1 MLRQGI
7 VPPSKSGRQMRL
19 DEMHTACGC
28 YASICQPTCV
38 ATTPSRTFG
47 ATRRP
52 IQGPEPVKVRHLKDV
67 ILRKYRLV
75 VKTFGYIGW
84 SLFWLLIWDVLVTI
98 DFMLFLNSKFTL
110 PLIPLSLM
118 GSALVV
124 LVSFRNSSAY
134 NRWWEARTLWGALVN
149 SSRSF
154 ARQTLTLIDDPDDGL
169 NPVKATLLRRHIAY
183 INCLAAHLKGE
194 KCPQELV
201 AFIPE
206 AEFERHHGSNNFAN
220 DILSGSAALLAR
232 EYQEGRLDSIRLA
245 RLESTLVD
253 LSNAQGGMERIAN
266 TPLPYPYVYFPRL
279 FITLFCLIVP
289 VGLVESLEWF
299 TPLASTVV
307 GFMLLAIE
315 RIGTDLQSPFRFSE
329 HQIQMDTICETI
341 ERNLES
347 MQRGAQSAE
356 AVSA

>member
-1 MLRQGI
+1 MLI
-7 VPPSKSGRQMRL
+7 
-19 DEMHTACGC
+19 H
-28 YASICQPTCV
+28 
-38 ATTPSRTFG
+38 
-47 ATRRP
+47 
-52 IQGPEPVKVRHLKDV
+52 
-67 ILRKYRLV
+67 KYRLV
-75 VKTFGYIGW
+75 VKTLGYIGW
-84 SLFWLLIWDVLVTI
+84 SLFWLLIWDILVTI
-98 DFMLFLNSKFTL
+98 DFMLFFDSKFSL
-110 PLIPLSLM
+110 PLIPLTLL

-154 ARQTLTLIDDPDDGL
+154 ARQVLTLIDNDAHGT
-169 NPVKATLLRRHIAY
+169 NPIKATLLRRHVAY
-183 INCLAAHLKGE
+183 VNCLAAHLRRE
-194 KCPQELV
+194 PCPPELV
-201 AFIPE
+201 AFLPPS
-206 AEFERHHGSNNFAN
+206 EFDRRISSNNFAN
-220 DILSGSAALLAR
+220 DILSGSATLLAK
-232 EYQEGRLDSIRLA
+232 EYQAGRLDSIRLA

-279 FITLFCLIVP
+279 FISLFCLIVP
-289 VGLVESLEWF
+289 VGLVESLGWF

-315 RIGTDLQSPFRFSE
+315 RIGTDLQSPFRASE

-347 MQRGAQSAE
+347 MQREAQHVDMAEQAPALTPAHTAGATSH
-356 AVSA
+356 